1 MQIRLDKNQKDIL
14 IGTLLGDATIATRAG
29 KVRLPILRIKFE
41 QQVKFRTYIYHLYEV
56 FKDFIISGPAVRLE
70 KGTKT
75 KISYWVATRQQK
87 CFKYYYDLFYPK
99 SNFKKSLNLYP
110 RFLYPC
116 FFEEDS
122 EMNAKGQNRQKRVPK
137 QINKLLT
144 ARALAYWFMDDG
156 THKVTKAG
164 TIVYGLST
172 QGFNF
177 SDQQLLVNALKKT
190 FDLNVSIHKSGVY
203 FKLYIKAESS
213 QTFYNIIKPYVLP
226 CFYYKLGISTKL

>member
-1 MQIRLDKNQKDIL
+1 MNSKQMQIRLDKNQKDIL

-29 KVRLPILRIKFE
+29 RPILRIKFE
-41 QQVKFRTYIYHLYEV
+41 QSVKFRTYVYHLYEV
-56 FKDFIISGPAVRLE
+56 FKDFIIGSPAVRLE

-75 KISYWVATRQQK
+75 KISYWVATKQQK

-99 SNFKKSLNLYP
+99 SNFKKSLNRY
-110 RFLYPC
+110 
-116 FFEEDS
+116 S
-122 EMNAKGQNRQKRVPK
+122 EMNTKGQNRQKRVPK

-144 ARALAYWFMDDG
+144 ARVLAYWFMDDG

-190 FDLNVSIHKSGVY
+190 FDLNVSIHKSGLY

-213 QTFYNIIKPYVLP
+213 QKFNSIIKPFVLP
-226 CFYYKLGISTKL
+226 CFYYKLGRSTKS